1 MAAFGWRSLYYTP
14 CALGVLWCGAWL
26 ALGADTPHNHPRV
39 SPKELARITGAETP
53 EATAVGSVQRRE
65 ESAEGWRAMVR
76 SPALWGQIFAD
87 FAQNYFFYVV
97 FTFLPQFLSAALG
110 TPLERFASAA
120 GEKQERS
127 SSSLRTV
134 VAFCFCCERPFLLQP
149 GPKC

>member
-1 MAAFGWRSLYYTP
+1 MPRSLRHRAFFAAPSVMAAFGWRSLYYTP

-39 SPKELARITGAETP
+39 SPKELARITGAETS

-110 TPLERFASAA
+110 FSPDDASWLTGANIAA
-120 GEKQERS
+120 GM
-127 SSSLRTV
+127 
-134 VAFCFCCERPFLLQP
+134 
-149 GPKC
+149 